1 MNNES
6 LLIHLNNLF
15 FHIEKKRKIQFI
27 FLLLLTFFTG
37 LTEILSLSSVV
48 PFVQSLTNE
57 NFLNEK
63 VYIFNLFTIKNK
75 EHAIIILGLIFY
87 RFFIL
92 INLITVKYNYESIL

>member
-6 LLIHLNNLF
+6 LLIHLKSLF
-15 FHIEKKRKIQFI
+15 FYIEKKRKIQFI

-63 VYIFNLFTIKNK
+63 VYIFNLITIKNK
-75 EHAIIILGLIFY
+75 EHVIIILGLIFSFLY
-87 RFFIL
+87 FI
-92 INLITVKYNYESIL
+92 NCILRIFLTF